1 MPLFGDTLVVA
12 VASLCLFESMVVRAR
27 DTKITN
33 KHHSQ
38 SLKLMRQKVDNMSLH
53 ISLLKVVSPTGQH
66 RSRHY
71 CSKGLTVG
79 SQQSHSNSLP
89 VRQSDKSNKNIVRRL
104 EQQKQK
110 LRTAQP
116 YVN

>member
-38 SLKLMRQKVDNMSLH
+38 SLKLMRQKVDNMSL
-53 ISLLKVVSPTGQH
+53 LKVVSPTRQH